1 MSTSKEEVVETHL
14 RYSGTAQ
21 LFINK
26 DASWSIGPSTKALV
40 PVHFGPYS
48 TINDDTFG
56 FSAVAVDKTST
67 GYSLWVR
74 ADADKNTI
82 VEVKVSLTGEVDPAS
97 ISVLGKTQ
105 MESTEDR
112 IKFDLNG
119 SGGFGSGF
127 VVLEGGPVSLMKSA
141 DGAYA
146 VGADV
151 NHAVVMTIGGTPLTD
166 AVLPPGWK
174 ITKVL
179 ADGTGYDAF
188 AKDPSGVVFNAKFNA
203 AGEYTAGAVVDA
215 GTVATTEAT
224 RGVDLNSDQS
234 LAAATGWTTALKNA
248 AIKSGVDGALADG
261 HISYGEALG
270 LMDALI
276 QAHKGAGT
284 TITADEVSDLQAIS
298 ARGKAVFNGGT
309 ATANDYL
316 NFVFSKMVD
325 GSVANRFYTGGEAT
339 ASELGNLAP
348 GSSATQLEKLVDKWL
363 RGGDL
368 PAAVTGGDKANPQA
382 AEARPTYAKST
393 GTLFVDG
400 VTLGD
405 VNQGSAGDCYLIADM
420 LGVAAVS
427 PTSITSMIV
436 DNGVLNGSHTWGV
449 RFFDSTGNANWVT
462 VNDMLPVSESGQLQ
476 YARNAGSDLNGEIWV
491 PLVEKAYAQ
500 VNTLEIL
507 QRDETTGQNSYLAI
521 EGGQGDPI
529 AQIMGGK
536 VTAYSLDPSDH
547 SKNPYVSKT
556 VVVDKADP
564 AAVNDLVHTLTVA
577 MNAGMPIWVGT
588 SEVLNDSFGNIL
600 LAGGHAQLGLDA
612 DKANPNSTTMLVYNP
627 WGLADAPNPPAA
639 TSQGHISPAPLEIA
653 QLVTLTGIDFW
664 ILDSTTGG

>member
-1 MSTSKEEVVETHL
+1 MSASKEEVVETHL
-14 RYSGTAQ
+14 RYAGSAE

-26 DASWSIGPSTKALV
+26 DASWSIGPNTKSLV

-48 TINDDTFG
+48 AINDDTFG
-56 FSAVAVDKTST
+56 FSAVAVDKTAT

-82 VEVKVSLTGEVDPAS
+82 VEVKVSLTGEVDAS
-97 ISVLGKTQ
+97 SIAVLTKTQ

-151 NHAVVMTIGGTPLTD
+151 NHAVVLTLGGTPLTD
-166 AVLPPGWK
+166 QVLPPGWK

-179 ADGTGYDAF
+179 ADGANYDVF
-188 AKDPSGVVFNAKFNA
+188 AKDPSGLVFDAKFNA
-203 AGEYTAGAVVDA
+203 AGEYTDGVVVSA
-215 GTVATTEAT
+215 TQVAATEAT
-224 RGVDLNSDQS
+224 KGVDLNGDHS
-234 LAAATGWTTALKNA
+234 LAAAAGWTSALKNA
-248 AIKSGVDGALADG
+248 AIKSSVDTALSDG
-261 HISYGEALG
+261 HISFGEAVS
-270 LMDALI
+270 LMDTVI
-276 QAHKGAGT
+276 QAHKTAGT
-284 TITADEVSDLQAIS
+284 TITADEVTDLQAIS

-316 NFVFSKMVD
+316 SFVFSKMVD
-325 GSVANRFYTGGEAT
+325 GSVANRFFTGGEAT

-368 PAAVTGGDKANPQA
+368 PAPVTGGDKANPQA
-382 AEARPTYAKST
+382 AEARPTYSKTT
-393 GTLFVDG
+393 GALFVDG

-420 LGVAAVS
+420 LGVAAVTPS
-427 PTSITSMIV
+427 AITSMIV
-436 DNGVLNGSHTWGV
+436 DNGAINGTHTWGV
-449 RFFDSTGNANWVT
+449 RFFDSTGTANWVT
-462 VNDMLPVSESGQLQ
+462 VNDMLPVNASGQLQ
-476 YARNAGSDLNGEIWV
+476 YARNAASDLNGEIWV

-500 VNTLEIL
+500 ANTLEIL
-507 QRDETTGQNSYLAI
+507 QRAETTGQNSYLAI

-547 SKNPYVSKT
+547 SSNPYVSKT
-556 VVVDKADP
+556 IVVDKTST
-564 AAVNDLVHTLTVA
+564 AAVNDLVSLLAAA
-577 MNAGMPIWVGT
+577 MNAGKPIWVGT
-588 SEVLNDSFGNIL
+588 SEVLKDSFGNIL

-627 WGLADAPNPPAA
+627 WGLVDAPNPPAA
-639 TSQGHISPAPLEIA
+639 TSAGHISPAPLEIA